1 MLAVKVDFNKRT
13 YNNGYFVLE
22 NLKTLFAKSNCS
34 AAISTNA
41 LNLKLTLPSDGQFV
55 VDMYSSLWTGPNSWD
70 YMILMNRINAN
81 TISRAMA
88 PKVAGSWGFVNTRI
102 LASTKNGD
110 QLAAYLNTNGNNFSD
125 GNMSNTD
132 SYMLAIVY
140 RVG

>member
-1 MLAVKVDFNKRT
+1 MLAVKVDFKKQT
-13 YNNGYFVLE
+13 YNNEYFVLE

-34 AAISTNA
+34 AALSGTT
-41 LNLKLTLPSDGQFV
+41 NLKLTLPSDGQFV

-70 YMILMNRINAN
+70 YMVIQNRINAVPV
-81 TISRAMA
+81 SRSMA

-102 LASTKNGD
+102 LASTENGD
-110 QLAAYLNTNGNNFSD
+110 KLAAYLNTNGNNFLD
-125 GNMSNTD
+125 GNVSNID